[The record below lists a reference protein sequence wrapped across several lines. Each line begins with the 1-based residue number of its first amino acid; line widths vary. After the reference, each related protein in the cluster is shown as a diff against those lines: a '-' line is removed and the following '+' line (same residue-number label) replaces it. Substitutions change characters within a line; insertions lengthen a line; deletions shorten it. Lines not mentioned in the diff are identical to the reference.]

1 MIKLLILGPSGFTSK
16 LITSMALQD
25 EEIDVIA
32 ACDISKIG
40 EELGDIFFTLVCL
53 ANHYEIDL
61 EKELMKII
69 EKYTKRDSK
78 RFI

>member
-1 MIKLLILGPSGFTSK
+1 MLAATIEELGELSREINHLEGYKPKKG
-16 LITSMALQD
+16 QD
-25 EEIDVIA
+25 LNP
-32 ACDISKIG
+32 KIG